1 MKVETAVLGSP
12 SLIVRTELVF
22 QITYDK
28 SAVSL
33 PESGEMRYVKS
44 DQQQLRRHWVAGY
57 ATFLLNMQWISDG

>member
-1 MKVETAVLGSP
+1 MKVEAAVLGSP

-22 QITYDK
+22 QITYK

-33 PESGEMRYVKS
+33 PESGEVRYVKS

-57 ATFLLNMQWISDG
+57 ATFY